1 MRLENGTMSIK
12 KIKLRK
18 LSRIIATGLLCA
30 LVGASSTS
38 CQGSNLGSSLESAIA
53 PASPPVSSS
62 DTEVIADPKTQ
73 PQVLVSPKAE
83 PTPSTEINKTSDR
96 LIPQMQAI
104 ALASLKTEP
113 FTTFE
118 PKSESLKSLL
128 YIDFGNS
135 ISPVI
140 TFNDLNTAPA
150 PLRDWIKD
158 LNQLGT
164 IAPKTGQEF
173 KPNILVARREYA
185 RWLLETNNRLY
196 KNQPS
201 RQIRLAQP
209 TDNPSFVDVP
219 KTHPDFAIIQGLANA
234 GLINSSSDRFS
245 PNDPLSREELVQWK
259 IPLDLRQPLP
269 RATLDN
275 IRQAW
280 GFQDSD
286 RVSDNALSAIFA
298 DAQLSDLSN
307 IRRSF
312 GFTTLLQPQK
322 SVTRAEAAASIW
334 YFGTAVDGITVS
346 KALEL
351 KK

>member
-1 MRLENGTMSIK
+1 MKIK
-12 KIKLRK
+12 KTKLRK
-18 LSRIIATGLLCA
+18 LSRIITTGLLCA
-30 LVGASSTS
+30 LVGAISTS

-53 PASPPVSSS
+53 PASPPINSS
-62 DTEVIADPKTQ
+62 DTEAIANPKTQ
-73 PQVLVSPKAE
+73 PQAFITPPASP
-83 PTPSTEINKTSDR
+83 TISTGSNKNSDR

-104 ALASLKTEP
+104 ALASLKAEKFITS
-113 FTTFE
+113 E
-118 PKSESLKSLL
+118 PKAESLKSLF
-128 YIDFGNS
+128 YIDFS
-135 ISPVI
+135 DSASPVI
-140 TFNDLNTAPA
+140 TFSDLNTAPA

-286 RVSDNALSAIFA
+286 RVSENALSAIFA
-298 DAQLSDLSN
+298 DAQLRDLSN

-322 SVTRAEAAASIW
+322 PVTRAEAAASLW
-334 YFGTAVDGITVS
+334 YFGTATDGISAS
-346 KALEL
+346 KALKL
-351 KK
+351 DR